1 MTLSAV
7 KRLSIC
13 VRGRVRDC
21 FESFLAWRSRR
32 VNDQAF
38 LFILAVLTG
47 LVTGSFAA
55 LLKVAIRYVSGFV
68 TSYFDVSGPNVPL
81 LVIPLAGLAATVV
94 LQRYVLHRDLSQPTR
109 KLGGRLS
116 RGEYD
121 LPLSLCVTPMLASTL
136 TLGLGGSAG
145 SEGPIAYTGG
155 AVGSNV
161 GRLFCLNRRQM
172 MIMIGCGAGAGIA
185 GIFKAPVGGFLFTLE
200 VLKIELTTMSVMALL
215 LACVT
220 SAMTAYVVSGCTVDL
235 SYLQMEP
242 FESRFLPYVIL
253 LGVFCGF
260 YSLYYSTIMKKM
272 ESVYAGIRSIWVR
285 CLVAG
290 VLLSGLVFV
299 FPALYGEGY
308 KVMDNVLNGDIASL
322 TAGGFFGS
330 DTTMGWPIVLVAF
343 GIIAVKAFACSATN
357 DGGSVA
363 GDFAPTLF
371 AGCMA
376 GFFMAGALN
385 VGFDLDL
392 PVSGFAFCGMAGVM
406 AGAIRAPFMAL
417 FLTAEMTNGFNL
429 FLPLLAVSAIS
440 YGVVR
445 IFKAPVYYRV
455 V

>member
-13 VRGRVRDC
+13 AAGRVRDC
-21 FESFLAWRSRR
+21 FETFLTWRSRR

-55 LLKVAIRYVSGFV
+55 LLKVAISHITRFV
-68 TSYFDVSGPNVPL
+68 TSHFNVSGPNMLL
-81 LVIPLAGLAATVV
+81 LVIPLAGIAVAVV
-94 LQRYVLHRDLSQPTR
+94 LQRYVLHQDLSQPSR
-109 KLGGRLS
+109 KLGGWLS
-116 RGEYD
+116 RGQYNM
-121 LPLSLCVTPMLASTL
+121 PLSLCFTPMLASTF

-161 GRLFCLNRRQM
+161 GRLFRLDPRQM

-200 VLKIELTTMSVMALL
+200 VLRIELTTMSVMALL
-215 LACVT
+215 LSCVT

-235 SYLQMEP
+235 SYLQPAP
-242 FESRFLPYVIL
+242 FEARFIPYIIL
-253 LGVFCGF
+253 LGVLCGF
-260 YSLYYSTIMKKM
+260 YSLYYSAIMKKM
-272 ESVYAGIRSIWVR
+272 ESVYSGIGNVWVR
-285 CLVAG
+285 CLAAG
-290 VLLSGLVFV
+290 VLLAGLVFV

-330 DTTMGWPIVLVAF
+330 DTTMGWPIVLVAL
-343 GIIAVKAFACSATN
+343 GIITVKAFACSATN
-357 DGGSVA
+357 DGGGVS

-385 VGFDLDL
+385 VGFNLNL

-429 FLPLLAVSAIS
+429 FLPLLVVSAIS